1 MYLFY
6 YISFFYIDYSIKK
19 PMNHP
24 YLYFIFVFF
33 SILIL
38 DGLWINLFFK
48 HRFFPM
54 IETIQKSPVVIN
66 PYYVV
71 IAYFILIALVYILIP
86 KCSSAA
92 EAFLI
97 GFLVYAV
104 YDSTN
109 LATLTDWNLLNA
121 IIDSLWGGILF
132 MIIYILYEKLFLLN
146 PVISRP

>member
-1 MYLFY
+1 
-6 YISFFYIDYSIKK
+6 
-19 PMNHP
+19 MNHP
-24 YLYFIFVFF
+24 YYLYLIFVLV

-54 IETIQKSPVVIN
+54 IETIQKSPFVIN
-66 PYYVV
+66 PYYAV
-71 IAYFILIALVYILIP
+71 IAYIILIAFVCILIP
-86 KCSSAA
+86 KCSSFA

-109 LATLTDWNLLNA
+109 LATITDWNLVNA
-121 IIDSLWGGILF
+121 IIDSLWGGVLF
-132 MIIYILYEKLFLLN
+132 MIIYILYANIFLLN
-146 PVISRP
+146 PVTTLDLNMLQQTL